1 MSKNYKSI
9 LSLLVIVGVLTALPA
24 NAQMPGKIVKAVASA
39 VEKAAART
47 QITSQA
53 DLAKSVFRV
62 LPTGGTSTHALSGFV
77 FKTTYQGKEEIF
89 GAIAAH
95 AMPTEFLGGKI
106 LPQFTARVTVDNR
119 EIDIPASIVQV
130 SSPYMLDMALVK
142 FNPADEKLLT
152 PLTLTADL
160 PEIGASLQ
168 SIGFADEKL
177 TFLKHINKQNTLTS
191 LRVSLDNARTERAGM
206 CGGPILTREGK
217 VVGLITGD
225 KFTAGNPAADIGFA
239 TKASY
244 LRTLVDAYH
253 GDIARASFPLK
264 LGEHKIFDLNVDEH
278 VSAIRLFDEHQ
289 NSVFDRVMIYKF
301 PYNAVMA
308 QLPQTRY
315 IYLRIGRVFWNGRA
329 LLQTDPYEEY
339 SVLYDWK
346 EKKVIRHGW
355 GNKFLPI
362 FR

>member
-1 MSKNYKSI
+1 MLGLIAMPLRAKQ
-9 LSLLVIVGVLTALPA
+9 GFP
-24 NAQMPGKIVKAVASA
+24 PGKVFEAVTSA
-39 VEKAAART
+39 VEKAAARV
-47 QITSQA
+47 QIASQA
-53 DLAKSVFRV
+53 DLAKSVFLV
-62 LPTGGTSTHALSGFV
+62 LPAGGTSPHALSGFV

-95 AMPTEFLGGKI
+95 AMPTEDNGGKI
-106 LPQFTARVTVDNR
+106 LPQFTARVTVNDR

-130 SSPYMLDMALVK
+130 SSPYMLDVALVK

-152 PLTLTADL
+152 PLTLTTNQ
-160 PEIGASLQ
+160 PEVGSPLQ
-168 SIGFADEKL
+168 SIGFSDKKL

-253 GDIARASFPLK
+253 GDIARAGFTLM

-289 NSVFDRVMIYKF
+289 NPVFDRVMIYKF
-301 PYNAVMA
+301 PYNSVME